1 MRGLCCAA
9 VVICIAACSD
19 GVGPSDLK
27 EFDRAAFLQARAR
40 WESTGITSYTVESRQ
55 VCFCPPDLHVWT
67 RLTVRGNSVV
77 AADPVE
83 PLPSGISSQ
92 PGRWRTVPE
101 LFAFIESAASSQ
113 NNMTTKIT
121 VSYDTTLGFPRE
133 VSIKCRETI
142 ADCDGEFFMR
152 SLTHTP

>member
-1 MRGLCCAA
+1 MRRLCFA
-9 VVICIAACSD
+9 VVVLSVACS
-19 GVGPSDLK
+19 GGMGPSDVK

-55 VCFCPPDLHVWT
+55 MCFCPPHLHFWT

-92 PGRWRTVPE
+92 PGGWRPVPE
-101 LFAFIESAASSQ
+101 LFALIESAASSQ
-113 NNMTTKIT
+113 NNMTTKVT

-152 SLTHTP
+152 SLTRIP